1 MKLLP
6 DNDNPATKNSEF
18 DETSEPEGLL
28 HNHQTKANVWV
39 KIVVLEGK
47 LKDIVHK
54 SKDQTYVL
62 DVNKCGEVESV
73 VRHEVKPLGS
83 VRFYVQFFE

>member
-6 DNDNPATKNSEF
+6 DNVNPTTKTSEF
-18 DETSEPEGLL
+18 DETCVPEGLL

-47 LKDIVHK
+47 LKDIAHK
-54 SKDQTYVL
+54 SKD
-62 DVNKCGEVESV
+62 
-73 VRHEVKPLGS
+73 
-83 VRFYVQFFE
+83 

>member
-6 DNDNPATKNSEF
+6 DSVNPTTKNSEF
-18 DETSEPEGLL
+18 DETSAPEGLL

-39 KIVVLEGK
+39 KIVVLKGK

-54 SKDQTYVL
+54 SKDQIFVL
-62 DVNKCGEVESV
+62 DVNKCGVVEPV